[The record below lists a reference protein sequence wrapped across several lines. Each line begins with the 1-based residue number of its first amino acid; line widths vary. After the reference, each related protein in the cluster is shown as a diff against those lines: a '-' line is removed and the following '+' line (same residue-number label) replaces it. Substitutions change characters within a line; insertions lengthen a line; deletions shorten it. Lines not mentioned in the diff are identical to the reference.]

1 MGLEGE
7 LGWVGV
13 LPRHEVA
20 HPGDVIPL
28 GKTEYR
34 NTGINVRGLSEL
46 SQLLDELVRIQDTK
60 PANISRRFYQRYLH
74 GEGAIERVLAC

>member
-1 MGLEGE
+1 MRRMGLEGE

-34 NTGINVRGLSEL
+34 NTSIS
-46 SQLLDELVRIQDTK
+46 
-60 PANISRRFYQRYLH
+60 ISRIFYQRHLH
-74 GEGAIERVLAC
+74 NEGAIKRVLAC